1 MLIQM
6 DTFYQHANLFLSE
19 QQRLLHASS
28 KEDDETEYEDGD
40 VEEKIFR
47 FSYEPFTND
56 ISKNLENKNM
66 LLIFLSF
73 YLTVKMI

>member
-19 QQRLLHASS
+19 QQRLLHSSS

-56 ISKNLENKNM
+56 ISKNLENK
-66 LLIFLSF
+66 ICFLFFSAF
-73 YLTVKMI
+73 TLTVK

>member
-1 MLIQM
+1 MTFISEKDLQSMLIQM

-19 QQRLLHASS
+19 QQRLLHSSS

-47 FSYEPFTND
+47 
-56 ISKNLENKNM
+56 
-66 LLIFLSF
+66 IFL
-73 YLTVKMI
+73 